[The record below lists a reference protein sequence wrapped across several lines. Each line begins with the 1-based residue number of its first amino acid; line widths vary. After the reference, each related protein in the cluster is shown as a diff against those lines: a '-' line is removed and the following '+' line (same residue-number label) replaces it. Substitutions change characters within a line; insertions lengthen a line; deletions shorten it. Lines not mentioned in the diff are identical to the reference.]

1 MSGFTVEKM
10 RQDAMSIFDTAVKA
24 VDAEGCVRRFVS
36 LAGDTLR
43 VGDRTYDLN
52 AFDRVLVVGAGKAS
66 VRMGVALESILGDR
80 LSGGVVNTKYGH
92 SEPLAHIRIVECG
105 HPVPDEAGVAGTRR
119 ILDLLAR
126 ADERTLVIGLIS
138 GGGSALMPAPTAG
151 ITLEEKQETTRLLLG
166 CGANIVELNAIRKH
180 LSAVKGGGLARA
192 AFPASVVAL
201 MLSDV
206 IGDPLDVIASGPTVP
221 DTSTFKTC
229 LEILEKYELVDKLPA
244 AVRGRF
250 EAGLKGEIPDT
261 SKPGDEAL
269 GRCQNLVVGSNG
281 LAVASAGARAGEL
294 GYRTLVLSSRVEG
307 EAREVVH
314 VYTAIAKEIVTTKA
328 PIAAPACVIAGGET
342 TVTVRG
348 KGKGGR
354 NQELVLSGAMQLAGW
369 DRVVL
374 FSGGTDGTDG
384 PTDAAGAVADGK
396 TIARAEAAGMSAVSF
411 IKNNDAYPFF
421 AALDDLVMTGP
432 TGTNVADVAFV
443 MVGDEG

>member
-10 RQDAMSIFDTAVKA
+10 RKDAMSIFDAAVKA

-52 AFDRVLVVGAGKAS
+52 AFDRVLAVGAGKAS

-105 HPVPDEAGVAGTRR
+105 HPVPDEAGVAGTRQ
-119 ILDLLAR
+119 ILDLLAGV
-126 ADERTLVIGLIS
+126 DERTLVIGLIS
-138 GGGSALMPAPTAG
+138 GGGSALMPAPAAG
-151 ITLEEKQETTRLLLG
+151 ITLQEKQETTRLLLA

-192 AFPASVVAL
+192 AFPASVVTL

-221 DTSTFKTC
+221 DTSTYKVC
-229 LEILEKYELVDKLPA
+229 MEILEKYEIVDKLPA
-244 AVRGRF
+244 AVRERF
-250 EAGLKGEIPDT
+250 EAGLRGEIPDT
-261 SKPGDEAL
+261 PKPGDEAL

-294 GYRTLVLSSRVEG
+294 GYHTLVLSCRVEG

-369 DRVVL
+369 DRIVL

-396 TIARAEAAGMSAVSF
+396 TIARAETAGMSAVSF
-411 IKNNDAYPFF
+411 LKNNDAYHFF
-421 AALDDLVMTGP
+421 ETLDDLVMTGP

>member
-10 RQDAMSIFDTAVKA
+10 RKDAMSIFDAAVKA

-52 AFDRVLVVGAGKAS
+52 AFDRVLAVGAGKAS

-105 HPVPDEAGVAGTRR
+105 HPVPDEAGVAGTRQ
-119 ILDLLAR
+119 ILDLLAGV
-126 ADERTLVIGLIS
+126 DERTLVIGLIS
-138 GGGSALMPAPTAG
+138 GGGSALMPAPAAG
-151 ITLEEKQETTRLLLG
+151 ITLQEKQETTRLLLA

-192 AFPASVVAL
+192 AFPASVVTL

-221 DTSTFKTC
+221 DTSTYKVC
-229 LEILEKYELVDKLPA
+229 MEILEKYEIVDKLPA
-244 AVRGRF
+244 AVRERF
-250 EAGLKGEIPDT
+250 EAGLRGEIPDT
-261 SKPGDEAL
+261 PKPGDEAL

-294 GYRTLVLSSRVEG
+294 GYHTLVLSSRVEG

-369 DRVVL
+369 DRIVL

-396 TIARAEAAGMSAVSF
+396 TIARAETAGMSAVSF
-411 IKNNDAYPFF
+411 LKNNDAYHFF
-421 AALDDLVMTGP
+421 ETLDDLVMTGP